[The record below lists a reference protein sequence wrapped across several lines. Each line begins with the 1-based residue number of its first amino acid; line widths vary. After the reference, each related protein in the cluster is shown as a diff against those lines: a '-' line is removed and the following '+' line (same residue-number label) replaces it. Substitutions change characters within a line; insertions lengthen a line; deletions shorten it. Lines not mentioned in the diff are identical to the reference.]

1 MLLNSLMVGHAAF
14 DPALQAKIGHTG
26 GVGGLVG
33 AHLVATADEL
43 LGAQAFVLSQRH
55 DESRQVWRGFVPVDT
70 GRNNAIGPVLVRQP
84 LQGLLKERFFLFWC
98 SFLEPIRTGRH
109 HVFDSQNRIF
119 APFLWQQSPQFSHR
133 LVRAFGDQVLIVG
146 CAFLVSIVCIPFPVA
161 MLHRGRH

>member
-1 MLLNSLMVGHAAF
+1 MVGHAAF

-98 SFLEPIRTGRH
+98 SFLEPIRLAVITYSTVKPH
-109 HVFDSQNRIF
+109 LCAVSLAAKPAVF
-119 APFLWQQSPQFSHR
+119 PSPRPCFWR
-133 LVRAFGDQVLIVG
+133 PGVDCRVRSWSALCVFR
-146 CAFLVSIVCIPFPVA
+146 S
-161 MLHRGRH
+161 R